1 MNIEKIK
8 KSICLAPEL
17 KNSIHKL
24 KKRIRILVLFLFSIK
39 ENKEN
44 KIKTGYVFNIKEKKL
59 FLSKVISKNTE
70 YIIAKLINIVI
81 ACINEDMYLIFISLD
96 NMS

>member
-1 MNIEKIK
+1 
-8 KSICLAPEL
+8 
-17 KNSIHKL
+17 
-24 KKRIRILVLFLFSIK
+24 LFLFSIK